1 MSKSAPVYGSVFLLL
16 RSVIMSFPS
25 GIISSWSLKWSII
38 SEIWNHLQAGNV
50 SSAECRDMDLLINST
65 FTSFEIVPYKL
76 YERKYLRLFAA
87 DGWNVK
93 HCKRFDEL
101 IQDIMFTLQS
111 NHIYG
116 TKEIW
121 EIVPKTLEVQQSI
134 KLVWIT
140 NKRSGTFY
148 IEKHSCYR

>member
-1 MSKSAPVYGSVFLLL
+1 
-16 RSVIMSFPS
+16 
-25 GIISSWSLKWSII
+25 
-38 SEIWNHLQAGNV
+38 
-50 SSAECRDMDLLINST
+50 MDLLINST

-116 TKEIW
+116 TKEI
-121 EIVPKTLEVQQSI
+121 
-134 KLVWIT
+134 
-140 NKRSGTFY
+140 
-148 IEKHSCYR
+148 